1 MPQTSSKI
9 LGNSVSALAAQQA
22 LIANISNNIAN
33 VNTPGFTRR
42 QVDLQSRAEGAGS
55 SSIQIGSGVEVGE
68 VRRLANNYLE
78 SLMRVAGSDK
88 GAAEVRDAYLGRMQ
102 ALFGIKDTDI
112 TIGSSL
118 NDFFSAINQLSATP
132 GNLDLR
138 LNVIQRGEDL
148 VSSIKTA
155 YNTVAKLQTEADNR
169 IKEEVDYINSYS
181 TQIATLNGLIGS
193 REASGGVAADERDQR
208 DVLLNKLAEKLSF
221 STVEGANGAVSITLE
236 NGFPLVSGITGRNLE
251 ATASPTFAT
260 STPPSLEGG
269 ALSYIVYN
277 YGNEGTPSH
286 LDLTAVI
293 GAGKGT
299 VGGLLALRGI
309 PSSSQTSSF
318 QAQGDL
324 VNVASR
330 IEALTRAL
338 LTTVNTTY
346 RGADEDSA
354 TAGFQSNA
362 GDLNGNAPGVF
373 GLFDYTYSGVKDV
386 NGNGLADLADLTT
399 LDNYSSKLTFAVVNP
414 EDFAAARDNNTTAGA
429 TNFSS
434 GDAQN
439 AQALVALRS
448 ATISFSAGNYSF
460 TGTFEE
466 HYNTTVAFVG
476 NTKAS
481 AASELGVTS
490 ANYASAA
497 NKRDS
502 FSAVNLDEEFTSLI
516 KFQKAFQA
524 SARMIRTAT
533 DLLDTIVGLL

>member
-42 QVDLQSRAEGAGS
+42 QVDLQSRAEGGNS
-55 SSIQIGSGVEVGE
+55 SGIQIGSGVEVGE

-102 ALFGIKDTDI
+102 ALFGIKETDI

-118 NDFFSAINQLSATP
+118 NEFFSAINQLSATP

-169 IKEEVDYINSYS
+169 IKEEVDFINSYS
-181 TQIATLNGLIGS
+181 TQIATLNGLIGA
-193 REASGGVAADERDQR
+193 REVSGGVAADERDQR
-208 DVLLNKLAEKLSF
+208 DVLLNQLAEKISF
-221 STVEGANGAVSITLE
+221 STVETSNGAVSITLE
-236 NGFPLVSGITGRNLE
+236 NGFPLVSGVTGRSLE
-251 ATASPTFAT
+251 ATNSPTFAT

-269 ALSYIVYN
+269 ALSYIVFN
-277 YGNEGTPSH
+277 YGTEATPSH
-286 LDLTAVI
+286 LDLTSVI
-293 GAGKGT
+293 GAGKGS

-324 VNVASR
+324 VTVASR

-346 RGADEDSA
+346 RGADEDSG
-354 TAGFQSNA
+354 TAGFQPNA

-373 GLFDYTYSGVKDV
+373 GLFDYTFSGVKDV

-414 EDFAAARDNNTTAGA
+414 QDFAAARDNNTTAGA

-466 HYNTTVAFVG
+466 QYNTTVSFVG
-476 NTKAS
+476 NTKAA

-524 SARMIRTAT
+524 SAKMIRTAT